1 MTDSKSQTDTR
12 SADSVNITE
21 EELITRVNKNRT
33 GIITID
39 GKRHWLSKNHIKQI
53 KSKQETSG
61 GIIPLI
67 PILAGLASLG
77 TLAGEV
83 ATTVAKAKEAQ
94 KYSKTG
100 SGIYLNPS
108 QGKGIKDFLK
118 NLLEQSDVEEEGKK
132 AMKNVLKNLSNGIKV
147 KVKDGKHGSG
157 IYLRPYPQ

>member
-1 MTDSKSQTDTR
+1 MAR
-12 SADSVNITE
+12 
-21 EELITRVNKNRT
+21 
-33 GIITID
+33 G
-39 GKRHWLSKNHIKQI
+39 
-53 KSKQETSG
+53 
-61 GIIPLI
+61 
-67 PILAGLASLG
+67 
-77 TLAGEV
+77 V

-100 SGIYLNPS
+100 SGIERSSGTGGSIYLNPS